1 LSVLVQLCC
10 CCCNEC
16 RKLSGEREMV
26 LSASLYSTANQNPLS
41 FHPLLSPFLY
51 TQTEEAVVTF
61 LWLEHMTDLN
71 VYKPV
76 KKPLC
81 ISIITSVCTL
91 HPNKGKQVYR
101 QTWGHSSGHDI
112 ILRITIFS
120 PNLFKPDINRR
131 SMLV

>member
-1 LSVLVQLCC
+1 
-10 CCCNEC
+10 
-16 RKLSGEREMV
+16 MV

-61 LWLEHMTDLN
+61 LWVEHMTDLN

-81 ISIITSVCTL
+81 ISIITACVL
-91 HPNKGKQVYR
+91 YIQIKANKYIGKH
-101 QTWGHSSGHDI
+101 GDI
-112 ILRITIFS
+112 HLGMISFYALQYSPQIFS
-120 PNLFKPDINRR
+120 NQT
-131 SMLV
+131 